1 MSDSTR
7 VNVIH
12 ATLEPGDA
20 RSMLASLD
28 APGYERER
36 TIAYPYFSFRVSG
49 FAPSLFGRRALSIDC
64 LVDARTG
71 EASTTDNYRTQSVNV
86 APDTLMAFAGCPR
99 DALREARRY
108 AAHALGRGLR
118 TLADFDL
125 RIENTGVI
133 YKSFWVFRRN
143 ATRVLVDSTT
153 GSMHLLAD
161 DPDTIGVSYEQAVT

>member
-1 MSDSTR
+1 MSDSAR
-7 VNVIH
+7 VNVIR

-20 RSMLASLD
+20 RAMLASLD
-28 APGYERER
+28 APGYGHER
-36 TIAYPYFSFRVSG
+36 TIEYPYFSFRASG
-49 FAPSLFGRRALSIDC
+49 FAPSLFGRRALSVDC

-71 EASTTDNYRTQSVNV
+71 DASTADGYRTQPVDV
-86 APDTLMAFAGCPR
+86 AADTLMALAGCPR
-99 DALREARRY
+99 VALREARRY

-118 TLADFDL
+118 TLANFDL

-153 GSMHLLAD
+153 GSLHPLAD
-161 DPDTIGVSYEQAVT
+161 DPDTIGVSYEQTVT